1 MGKGHDQE
9 TYRISQ
15 IADKQMTKTIFNQT
29 SRIYTLLSY
38 QVVHQINK
46 EFKKYSVLVCIQRNR
61 L

>member
-46 EFKKYSVLVCIQRNR
+46 EFKKYSVLVCIQTNR